1 MRFEETNDG
10 YALSAYMQQISSANV
25 GRSID
30 NAKKHIRSSRREME
44 SKEEE
49 YGVHSV

>member
-1 MRFEETNDG
+1 MT
-10 YALSAYMQQISSANV
+10 ATLLQHKKQQISLANV
-25 GRSID
+25 GRSI
-30 NAKKHIRSSRREME
+30 NSARIHIRSSRREVK